1 MFTANVVKTSY
12 PPGCH
17 GISETSHQFGKSENN
32 ASGELSPSSARTWSA
47 FELDLEIARHL
58 FLVSRL
64 ARFAQKTLPKHVP
77 FFNWLSLLSTKP
89 HTNHSPRYSHCSHSY
104 SLKLEIRY
112 SYLDS
117 QAYACSNPVIYMQL
131 IC

>member
-47 FELDLEIARHL
+47 FELDLEPPLARNRSP
-58 FLVSRL
+58 FISRL
-64 ARFAQKTLPKHVP
+64 AASTFCTENAAQTC
-77 FFNWLSLLSTKP
+77 SLF
-89 HTNHSPRYSHCSHSY
+89 
-104 SLKLEIRY
+104 
-112 SYLDS
+112 
-117 QAYACSNPVIYMQL
+117 
-131 IC
+131 